1 MKNSGIVKYENN
13 NMSVWGRVIGGAA
26 GFALGGPLGAM
37 MGVMAGNI
45 YDKKRKMSS
54 ANQGIPNQG
63 KKYQGISSEEK
74 QHIFALSVITLTAKL
89 AKADGEVT
97 QDEIEVFKEKFKI
110 PPNETE
116 QVRKIFNEAQK
127 TVYGFESI
135 AKQVGELFQDSHEV
149 LEEILNN
156 LFYVA
161 EADGKISES
170 ELSFLKTVSSIF
182 KFDENTFQR
191 IYQSRLNDKESDPY
205 KVLGVKR
212 TDDKET
218 IKNAWIK
225 LTKEHHPDN
234 LIAKGMPPEFIEQ
247 ATKETS
253 SINAAYDKI
262 NKQ

>member
-1 MKNSGIVKYENN
+1 
-13 NMSVWGRVIGGAA
+13 MSDWGKVIGGVA

-54 ANQGIPNQG
+54 THQGIPNQQ
-63 KKYQGISSEEK
+63 KQYQEISNQEK

-89 AKADGEVT
+89 AKADGVVT
-97 QDEIEVFKEKFKI
+97 QNEIEIFKEKFKI
-110 PPNETE
+110 PPNEEE

-135 AKQVGELFQDSHEV
+135 AQQVGELFQDSHEV

-170 ELSFLKTVSSIF
+170 ELNFLKTVSSL
-182 KFDENTFQR
+182 
-191 IYQSRLNDKESDPY
+191 S
-205 KVLGVKR
+205 
-212 TDDKET
+212 
-218 IKNAWIK
+218 
-225 LTKEHHPDN
+225 
-234 LIAKGMPPEFIEQ
+234 LIHI
-247 ATKETS
+247 
-253 SINAAYDKI
+253 
-262 NKQ
+262 

>member
-1 MKNSGIVKYENN
+1 
-13 NMSVWGRVIGGAA
+13 MSVWGKVIGGAA
-26 GFALGGPLGAM
+26 GFVLGGPLGAM

-45 YDKKRKMSS
+45 YDKKRKIST
-54 ANQGIPNQG
+54 AQQEIPNQQ
-63 KKYQGISSEEK
+63 KQFQKISNQEK

-89 AKADGEVT
+89 AKADGAVT
-97 QDEIEVFKEKFKI
+97 QDEIKVFKEKFKI
-110 PPNETE
+110 PPDEEE
-116 QVRKIFNEAQK
+116 QVRNIFNEAQK

-135 AKQVGELFQDSHEV
+135 AQQVGELFHDSHEV

-191 IYQSRLNDKESDPY
+191 IYQAQLNDKESDPY

-212 TDDKET
+212 TDNEET
-218 IKNAWIK
+218 IKKNWIK
-225 LTKEHHPDN
+225 LSKEHHPDN
-234 LIAKGMPPEFIEQ
+234 LVAKGMPPEFIEQ
-247 ATKETS
+247 ATKEIA
-253 SINAAYDKI
+253 SINKAYDKI
-262 NKQ
+262 NKERDVN

>member
-1 MKNSGIVKYENN
+1 
-13 NMSVWGRVIGGAA
+13 MSIWGKVIGGAA

-45 YDKKRKMSS
+45 YDKKRKATSYH
-54 ANQGIPNQG
+54 QGIPNQQ
-63 KKYQGISSEEK
+63 KQYKDISSQEK

-89 AKADGEVT
+89 AKADGVVT
-97 QDEIEVFKEKFKI
+97 QDEIQVFKDKFKI
-110 PPNETE
+110 PPEDEE
-116 QVRKIFNEAQK
+116 QVRKIFNEAQR

-135 AKQVGELFQDSHEV
+135 AQQVGVLLQDTPEV
-149 LEEILNN
+149 LEEIINN

-170 ELSFLKTVSSIF
+170 ELSFIKTVSSIF
-182 KFDENTFQR
+182 KFDENTFER
-191 IYQSRLNDKESDPY
+191 IYQARLNDQESDPY

-212 TDDKET
+212 TDDEET

-234 LIAKGMPPEFIEQ
+234 LVAKGMPPEFIEQ
-247 ATKETS
+247 TTKEMS

-262 NKQ
+262 KKTKI

>member
-1 MKNSGIVKYENN
+1 
-13 NMSVWGRVIGGAA
+13 MSIWGKVIGGAA

-45 YDKKRKMSS
+45 YDKKRKATSYH
-54 ANQGIPNQG
+54 QGIPNQQ
-63 KKYQGISSEEK
+63 KQYKDISSQEK

-89 AKADGEVT
+89 AKADGVVT
-97 QDEIEVFKEKFKI
+97 QDEIQVFKDKFKI
-110 PPNETE
+110 PPEDEE
-116 QVRKIFNEAQK
+116 QVRKIFNEAQR

-135 AKQVGELFQDSHEV
+135 AQQVGVLLQDTPEV
-149 LEEILNN
+149 LEEIINN

-170 ELSFLKTVSSIF
+170 ELSFIKTVSSIF
-182 KFDENTFQR
+182 KFDENTFER
-191 IYQSRLNDKESDPY
+191 IYQARLNDKESDPY

-212 TDDKET
+212 TDDEET

-234 LIAKGMPPEFIEQ
+234 LVAKGMPPEFIEQ
-247 ATKETS
+247 TTKEMS

-262 NKQ
+262 KKTKI

>member
-1 MKNSGIVKYENN
+1 
-13 NMSVWGRVIGGAA
+13 MSVWGKVIGGAA

-45 YDKKRKMSS
+45 YDKKRKIS
-54 ANQGIPNQG
+54 ASQQGIPNQQNQ
-63 KKYQGISSEEK
+63 YQEISSQQK

-89 AKADGEVT
+89 AKADGVVT

-110 PPNETE
+110 PPDEQE

-127 TVYGFESI
+127 TVYGFESV
-135 AKQVGELFQDSHEV
+135 AQQVGGLFQDTPEV

-170 ELSFLKTVSSIF
+170 ELSFIKSVSSIF

-191 IYQSRLNDKESDPY
+191 IYQARLSDKESDPY

-212 TDDKET
+212 TDNDET
-218 IKNAWIK
+218 IKKSWIK

-234 LIAKGMPPEFIEQ
+234 LVAKGMPPEFIDQ
-247 ATKETS
+247 ATKEMS
-253 SINAAYDKI
+253 SINTAYDKI
-262 NKQ
+262 NKQRNVN

>member
-1 MKNSGIVKYENN
+1 
-13 NMSVWGRVIGGAA
+13 MSVWGKVIGGAA

-37 MGVMAGNI
+37 MGVVAGNI
-45 YDKKRKMSS
+45 YDKKRKVSS
-54 ANQGIPNQG
+54 TQQRIPNQS
-63 KKYQGISSEEK
+63 KYHEISSQEK
-74 QHIFALSVITLTAKL
+74 QHIFALGIITLTAKL

-110 PPNETE
+110 PPNEE
-116 QVRKIFNEAQK
+116 DQVRKIFNEAQK
-127 TVYGFESI
+127 SVYGFESI
-135 AKQVGELFQDSHEV
+135 AQQIGELFQDSNEV

-191 IYQSRLNDKESDPY
+191 IYQSRLKDKESDPF

-212 TDDKET
+212 TDSEET
-218 IKNAWIK
+218 IKKAWIK
-225 LTKEHHPDN
+225 LNKEHHPDN

-247 ATKETS
+247 STKEIS
-253 SINAAYDKI
+253 SINVAYDKI
-262 NKQ
+262 NKQRKVN

>member
-1 MKNSGIVKYENN
+1 
-13 NMSVWGRVIGGAA
+13 MSVWGKIIGGTA

-45 YDKKRKMSS
+45 YDKKKKASS
-54 ANQGIPNQG
+54 IHQGIPNQQ
-63 KKYQGISSEEK
+63 KKYQGISSQEK
-74 QHIFALSVITLTAKL
+74 QHIFALCVITLTAKL
-89 AKADGEVT
+89 AKADGVVT

-110 PPNETE
+110 PPAEEE

-127 TVYGFESI
+127 TVYGFENI
-135 AKQVGELFQDSHEV
+135 AQQVGGLFQDSPEV

-161 EADGKISES
+161 EADGEISES
-170 ELSFLKTVSSIF
+170 EINFIKSVSSIF
-182 KFDENTFQR
+182 KLDENTFQR
-191 IYQSRLNDKESDPY
+191 IYQARLNDKESDPY

-212 TDDKET
+212 TDNDEM
-218 IKNAWIK
+218 IKKAWIK

-253 SINAAYDKI
+253 SINTAYDKI
-262 NKQ
+262 NKQRNVN

>member
-1 MKNSGIVKYENN
+1 
-13 NMSVWGRVIGGAA
+13 MSVWGKIIGGVA

-45 YDKKRKMSS
+45 YDKKQKTSS
-54 ANQGIPNQG
+54 THQGIPNQQ
-63 KKYQGISSEEK
+63 KQYQEISNQEK

-89 AKADGEVT
+89 AKADGVVT

-110 PPNETE
+110 PPNEEE

-135 AKQVGELFQDSHEV
+135 AQQVGELFQDSHEV

-170 ELSFLKTVSSIF
+170 ELNFIKTVSSIF
-182 KFDENTFQR
+182 KFDESTFQR
-191 IYQSRLNDKESDPY
+191 IYQARLNDKESDPY
-205 KVLGVKR
+205 KVLGVER
-212 TDDKET
+212 TDNEET
-218 IKNAWIK
+218 IKKAWIK
-225 LTKEHHPDN
+225 LTKEHHQNN
-234 LIAKGMPPEFIEQ
+234 LVAKGMPPEFIEQ
-247 ATKETS
+247 AAKETS
-253 SINAAYDKI
+253 SINTAYDKI
-262 NKQ
+262 NKERDVN

>member
-1 MKNSGIVKYENN
+1 
-13 NMSVWGRVIGGAA
+13 MSIWGKIIGGTA
-26 GFALGGPLGAM
+26 GFALGGPLGAI

-45 YDKKRKMSS
+45 FDRSRKPSTTY
-54 ANQGIPNQG
+54 QGIPNHQ
-63 KKYQGISSEEK
+63 K

-89 AKADGEVT
+89 AKADGVVT

-110 PPNETE
+110 PPNEEE

-135 AKQVGELFQDSHEV
+135 AQQVGELFQDSHEV

-191 IYQSRLNDKESDPY
+191 IY
-205 KVLGVKR
+205 
-212 TDDKET
+212 
-218 IKNAWIK
+218 
-225 LTKEHHPDN
+225 
-234 LIAKGMPPEFIEQ
+234 
-247 ATKETS
+247 
-253 SINAAYDKI
+253 
-262 NKQ
+262 

>member
-1 MKNSGIVKYENN
+1 
-13 NMSVWGRVIGGAA
+13 MSVWGKVIGGAA

-37 MGVMAGNI
+37 MGVMAGNV
-45 YDKKRKMSS
+45 YDKKRKASS
-54 ANQGIPNQG
+54 PEQTIPNQQQ
-63 KKYQGISSEEK
+63 KEISSQEK

-110 PPNETE
+110 PPNEE
-116 QVRKIFNEAQK
+116 DQVRKIFNEAQRS
-127 TVYGFESI
+127 VYGFESI
-135 AKQVGELFQDSHEV
+135 AQQVGELFQDSHEV

-205 KVLGVKR
+205 KVLGVKQ
-212 TDDKET
+212 TDNKED
-218 IKNAWIK
+218 IKKVWIK
-225 LTKEHHPDN
+225 LNKEHHPDN

-247 ATKETS
+247 AAKEMS

-262 NKQ
+262 NKK

>member
-1 MKNSGIVKYENN
+1 MP
-13 NMSVWGRVIGGAA
+13 IG
-26 GFALGGPLGAM
+26 
-37 MGVMAGNI
+37 
-45 YDKKRKMSS
+45 
-54 ANQGIPNQG
+54 
-63 KKYQGISSEEK
+63 
-74 QHIFALSVITLTAKL
+74 H
-89 AKADGEVT
+89 T

-110 PPNETE
+110 PPDEEE

-135 AKQVGELFQDSHEV
+135 AQQVGELFQDTHEV

-191 IYQSRLNDKESDPY
+191 IYQARLNDKESDPY
-205 KVLGVKR
+205 KILGVKR
-212 TDDKET
+212 TDNEET
-218 IKNAWIK
+218 IKKAWIK

-234 LIAKGMPPEFIEQ
+234 LVDKGMPPEFIEQ
-247 ATKETS
+247 VTKEMT
-253 SINAAYDKI
+253 SINTAYDKI
-262 NKQ
+262 NKERDVN